1 MNKAYYEIKILDML
15 NNPENYKHAEENQ
28 EKRTLTKNKAIC
40 EWKFIKYHYKGKRL
54 SY

>member
-40 EWKFIKYHYKGKRL
+40 E
-54 SY
+54 

>member
-1 MNKAYYEIKILDML
+1 MNKAYYEGKILDML
-15 NNPENYKHAEENQ
+15 NNPDYYKHVEENQ
-28 EKRTLTKNKAIC
+28 EKRTLSKKAIC

>member
-28 EKRTLTKNKAIC
+28 EKKLCQK
-40 EWKFIKYHYKGKRL
+40 
-54 SY
+54 